1 MSQLPSTSPRDN
13 RTSIVASHTAP
24 HDFLLREPKASDGL
38 VVNAPSGRFDAHE
51 APAFRMLLESAIDAG
66 ARAVTVD
73 LGAVVFMD
81 STALAEL
88 VRAQR
93 LLNGSGGSMCLARP
107 SDAVRVILEVT
118 GLASVFS
125 VIRAV

>member
-1 MSQLPSTSPRDN
+1 MSLNTDLTTVSRVEPTD
-13 RTSIVASHTAP
+13 ASHGDSLVLAAP
-24 HDFLLREPKASDGL
+24 P
-38 VVNAPSGRFDAHE
+38 GRFDAHE
-51 APAFRMLLESAIDAG
+51 APGFQRLFESAVDAG
-66 ARAVTVD
+66 SRSITID
-73 LGAVVFMD
+73 LTKVVFMD

-93 LLNGSGGSMCLARP
+93 LLHGVGGSMRLANP

-125 VIRAV
+125 VIRTP